1 MQRQSSGKAP
11 GKERVL
17 LIVLV
22 LLGCGSG
29 GEPTVSQGGLVLS
42 IVDRSSG
49 APTPARIELV
59 GEGGD
64 ALVPAGALLLPRGE
78 CLEVAL
84 PDWLRPTA
92 EVGEI
97 ENRYTGTRQFYVD
110 GMLETELPPGRYH
123 LRAFKGIEFRVA
135 EDSFE
140 IAAERTASVRLELD
154 RWVDLPARG
163 WWGADEHLHI
173 PRHDPR
179 FDARIA
185 TWMRAEGLHVAS
197 LLQGGSARRFDI
209 ARQHGFGPQHVY
221 RADGILLVSG
231 QEHPRTSLLGHTIV
245 LAPNRAIDRRDAYLR
260 HDLLWAEARR
270 QDGLGGYA
278 HWGLGAGQ
286 NGLAMDAPSGGLSF
300 LEVLGF
306 DFAEYA
312 PWYDLLDL
320 GIRLAPTAGSDYPC
334 NPFTH
339 PGRERFYAR
348 MEGGL
353 GLGSWKEAIR
363 RGRTFVT
370 NGPIPELRIDGAEI
384 GDSIEIASPR
394 LVEITGTIAFDPQRD
409 RIETVEL
416 IRNGR
421 PIEAAVR
428 VVEPGILRIDE
439 RLRVDSSTWF
449 ALRVAGSKLG
459 EQPPPR
465 GGWVQKLVAKG
476 LPRFQGGA
484 PFADRFA
491 REAPSWPSIAHTAAI
506 FIEVAGSP
514 PVHRRPAARRAARR
528 WLERL
533 EALRARLARDRP
545 AAPETWPV
553 SVGDGV
559 SVDQILRD
567 RDALLAAIDRA
578 AAFYRRGDEP

>member
-1 MQRQSSGKAP
+1 MRWQSSIEALEIAGA
-11 GKERVL
+11 L
-17 LIVLV
+17 LAAVIV
-22 LLGCGSG
+22 LGCGLG
-29 GEPTVSQGGLVLS
+29 RKETPPQGGLALS
-42 IVDRSSG
+42 VVERSSG

-59 GEGGD
+59 REGGD
-64 ALVPAGALLLPRGE
+64 ALVPAGALLVPRGE

-84 PDWLRPTA
+84 PDWLRPSA

-110 GMLETELPPGRYH
+110 GVLETELPPGRYR

-135 EDSFE
+135 EASFE
-140 IAAERTASVRLELD
+140 IAAERTAAVRLELD
-154 RWVDLPARG
+154 RWIDLPARG
-163 WWGADEHLHI
+163 WWAADEHLHI
-173 PRHDPR
+173 PRHSPR
-179 FDARIA
+179 FDARLA
-185 TWMRAEGLHVAS
+185 TWMRAEDLHIAS

-209 ARQHGFGPQHVY
+209 AKQYGFGPQHVY

-231 QEHPRTSLLGHTIV
+231 QEHPRTHLLGHAIV

-260 HDLLWAEARR
+260 HDLVWAEARR

-286 NGLAMDAPSGGLSF
+286 NGLAIDAPTGALTF

-306 DFAEYA
+306 DFAEYS

-320 GIRLAPTAGSDYPC
+320 GIRLTPTAGSDYPC
-334 NPFTH
+334 NPYTH

-353 GLGSWKEAIR
+353 GLDRWKEAIR

-370 NGPIPELRIDGAEI
+370 NGPIPELRIDGAGI

-394 LVEITGTIAFDPQRD
+394 SVEIAATVAFDPQRD

-416 IRNGR
+416 VRNGR
-421 PIEAAVR
+421 PIEAEVR
-428 VVEPGILRIDE
+428 VVEPGLVRIDE

-449 ALRVAGSKLG
+449 ALRVGGSKVG
-459 EQPPPR
+459 EQSPPR
-465 GGWVQKLVAKG
+465 AGWLQGLVAKG

-491 REAPSWPSIAHTAAI
+491 REEPSWPSIAHTAAI

-514 PVHRRPAARRAARR
+514 PIHRQPAARRAARR

-545 AAPETWPV
+545 EAPETWAV

-578 AAFYRRGDEP
+578 AAFYRLGDEP

>member
-1 MQRQSSGKAP
+1 MAA
-11 GKERVL
+11 
-17 LIVLV
+17 LIVL
-22 LLGCGSG
+22 GCGLG
-29 GEPTVSQGGLVLS
+29 REQPTPQGGLALLV
-42 IVDRSSG
+42 VDPSSG

-59 GEGGD
+59 REGGD
-64 ALVPAGALLLPRGE
+64 ALVPAGALLVPRGE

-84 PDWLRPTA
+84 PDWLRPSA

-110 GMLETELPPGRYH
+110 GVLETELPPGRYRI
-123 LRAFKGIEFRVA
+123 RAFKGIEFRVA

-140 IAAERTASVRLELD
+140 IAAERTASIRLQLD
-154 RWVDLPARG
+154 RWIDLPARG

-179 FDARIA
+179 FDTRLA
-185 TWMRAEGLHVAS
+185 TWMRAEDLHIAS
-197 LLQGGSARRFDI
+197 FLQGGSARRFDI
-209 ARQHGFGPQHVY
+209 AKQYGFGPLNVH
-221 RADGILLVSG
+221 RAHDILLVSG
-231 QEHPRTSLLGHTIV
+231 QEHPRTHLLGHTIV
-245 LAPNRAIDRRDAYLR
+245 LAPNRAIDRRDAYLQ
-260 HDLLWAEARR
+260 HALVWAEAQR

-286 NGLAMDAPSGGLSF
+286 DGLAIDAPSGALSF

-320 GIRLAPTAGSDYPC
+320 GIRLTPTAGTDYPC
-334 NPFTH
+334 NPYTY

-348 MEGGL
+348 MPGGL
-353 GLGSWKEAIR
+353 DLDSWKDAVR

-370 NGPIPELRIDGAEI
+370 NGPIPELWIDGVGI
-384 GDSIEIASPR
+384 GDTIEITSPR
-394 LVEITGTIAFDPQRD
+394 IVEITGTVAFDPQRD
-409 RIETVEL
+409 RIDEVEL
-416 IRNGR
+416 IRDGR
-421 PIEAAVR
+421 PVDADVR
-428 VVEPGILRIDE
+428 VVEPGMVRIDE
-439 RLRVDSSTWF
+439 RLRIDSSTWF

-465 GGWVQKLVAKG
+465 AGWVQKLVAEG

-491 REAPSWPSIAHTAAI
+491 REALSWPSIAHTAPI

-514 PVHRRPAARRAARR
+514 PAHRRPAAQRAARR

-533 EALRARLARDRP
+533 EALRTRLARDRP
-545 AAPETWPV
+545 EAPETWPV

-578 AAFYRRGDEP
+578 AAFYRLADEP